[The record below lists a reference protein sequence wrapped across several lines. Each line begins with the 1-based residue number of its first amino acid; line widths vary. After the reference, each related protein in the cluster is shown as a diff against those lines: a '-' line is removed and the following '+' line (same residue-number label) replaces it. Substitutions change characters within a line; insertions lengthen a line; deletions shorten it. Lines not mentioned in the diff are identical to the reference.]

1 MFQSVTQFEVFS
13 SAPDSFVETI
23 DADDVVFPSG
33 SIVTVPPVFRRD
45 EIQQL
50 VEWPAG
56 DQTEFFRVC
65 RIAVGLQLHDIEGFV
80 GKDFFFTDL
89 QAAAHGQFAVPSG
102 KEMMRSCRM
111 YVCFDEIE
119 SGNAVVFRKNEI
131 VATGMHDRLVQHAA
145 FLATV
150 SFMPEVD
157 DVHAGNLPVILDH
170 FTGPVIGTIVGDDEL
185 ETLAVPVFMVPKDFL
200 SHFCGLRGREGGW
213 GKSWFL
219 LVFLSRKAGI
229 YRYGFFIWTG
239 GCRHVGNS

>member
-65 RIAVGLQLHDIEGFV
+65 RIAMGLQPHDIEGFV

-119 SGNAVVFRKNEI
+119 SGNAVVFLKNEI

>member
-13 SAPDSFVETI
+13 FAPDSFVETI

-33 SIVTVPPVFRRD
+33 SIVTVPPVFCRD

-65 RIAVGLQLHDIEGFV
+65 RITVGLQPHDIEGFV

-89 QAAAHGQFAVPSG
+89 QAAVHGQFAVPSG
-102 KEMMRSCRM
+102 KEVMRSCRM

-119 SGNAVVFRKNEI
+119 SGNAVVFRENEI

-145 FLATV
+145 FPATV

-157 DVHAGNLPVILDH
+157 DVHAGNLPVILNH

-185 ETLAVPVFMVPKDFL
+185 ETLAVLVFVAPKDFL
-200 SHFCGLRGREGGW
+200 QPFMRVMGTDDDRGRESHG
-213 GKSWFL
+213 FL
-219 LVFLSRKAGI
+219 WRFCPEKVGT
-229 YRYGFFIWTG
+229 YTG
-239 GCRHVGNS
+239 PAFSHINR